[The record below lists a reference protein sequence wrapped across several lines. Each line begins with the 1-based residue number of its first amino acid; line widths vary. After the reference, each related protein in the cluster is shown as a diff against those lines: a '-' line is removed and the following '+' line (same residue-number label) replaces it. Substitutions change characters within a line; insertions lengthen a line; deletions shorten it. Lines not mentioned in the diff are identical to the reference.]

1 MSSWGKLDRKETGLL
16 IMANNNSTTLMA
28 MNTGNVG
35 NSTSPFTA
43 ANGFIIGNSIVIN
56 ANTAGIV
63 FTQNTYAIANI
74 VSGNVLTLDSVYTGA
89 NTLVANIAIQESPK
103 WLHTYALGPLQ
114 GNSTVV
120 PGRQANAVTKRT
132 VYGVDRVEANVA
144 GNRANGFN
152 SVGWVHYKTW
162 TTTQGM
168 IRHRVE
174 PLVAMS
180 KNFNANVNNGL
191 VTDAFDGGVGNVSI
205 LPNS

>member
-152 SVGWVHYKTW
+152 SVGWVHYNTW

-168 IRHRVE
+168 IRHRV
-174 PLVAMS
+174 
-180 KNFNANVNNGL
+180 
-191 VTDAFDGGVGNVSI
+191 
-205 LPNS
+205 